1 MTSNNHEGE
10 EVTMNDYTI
19 SEQGVKP
26 FEQYIFKGWV
36 TPFPLPCGSKFPP
49 RTGFTGDI
57 ETVSEEVTREAWDR
71 EMGDFNLGLRMDITG
86 DYDVISLDVDEYRD
100 KKGMQNLVE
109 LMDELGELPLKAIP
123 RSTRRG
129 VDSPAA
135 QYFFLVPR
143 GLKWASKVCADVEV
157 IQKNHRYSAVWPSE
171 VEGEMYRWYIGDE
184 EIEIPNV
191 KDLPV
196 LPQAW
201 INYLQRG
208 NLIKRH
214 APSEYFGNTEADEW
228 LSKVAPG
235 WADAP
240 SAGFL
245 TGLEP
250 KLEAM
255 VGNAH
260 DTLNDSLW
268 WAVRYAVLDG
278 QPGLKAAI
286 EALKAKFFAEAERD
300 YKETAETEY
309 ARNYLGAVNKTRGDI
324 EHKKATP
331 FLVKYSPALLT
342 GFTLLTGAQKAA
354 KAHEDLTEKINRS
367 MRMPAPLAVPRLI
380 ALLCPELVTVR
391 NSGSEDSILNM
402 AVGET
407 LQYGD
412 LREILEKTVM
422 PEIHRYRIQFED
434 DSDEDKAGKAVL
446 SKALA
451 LCEANRPVA
460 LFENTANAVRDMGR
474 KFTASKIDA
483 NPYLLGVGDEVLDLQ
498 AVIDN
503 PDGGLESWLRPREYE
518 DAVTKSLTLDI
529 RAGLK
534 SLEYRE
540 QSPIAK
546 ETHTERLLKVIQPDE
561 DTRQFLQKALGYSM
575 FGKNKAHKFF
585 VWFGPG
591 GSGKG
596 SIVDSVMS
604 VLGEDV
610 YASQITPE
618 QFKKGSASKPDPEY
632 TKSLTTR
639 MTFVNETDEGTK
651 IDASAIKRATESRS
665 GRALHSN
672 NVVKQDG
679 NTITFMT
686 NRVFSFEHDSGVERR
701 LAVIPFTQ
709 AKKAVKEAQ
718 PHINSEWREHEEE
731 KVWFLNWLLEG
742 FALSM
747 SEGLEQEDYPPLVAQ
762 ATARFIAEADPSMV
776 FFQMLER
783 TGDPDDYV
791 RTEDMARS
799 YRDVTGDLTIA
810 EKALSMKINRWFR
823 DQGHADDKDRVND
836 KRVYR
841 GWTLNE
847 E

>member
-1 MTSNNHEGE
+1 MDYCTRLSKEVKAYHDRGLVALPVPEGQKKSPPTGTTGNNPTRTDDEIRALWEGVTGSSNLAWRLPDN
-10 EVTMNDYTI
+10 VT
-19 SEQGVKP
+19 G
-26 FEQYIFKGWV
+26 
-36 TPFPLPCGSKFPP
+36 
-49 RTGFTGDI
+49 
-57 ETVSEEVTREAWDR
+57 
-71 EMGDFNLGLRMDITG
+71 
-86 DYDVISLDVDEYRD
+86 LDVDHGYNGKTGADTLKALEED
-100 KKGMQNLVE
+100 
-109 LMDELGELPLKAIP
+109 LGELPP
-123 RSTRRG
+123 TWSTTRRG
-129 VDSPAA
+129 ADSKSRKMF
-135 QYFFLVPR
+135 YIVPE
-143 GLKWASKVCADVEV
+143 GFKWHAKAGADIDI
-157 IQKNHRYSAVWPSE
+157 IQRSHRYVIVAPSE
-171 VEGEMYRWYIGDE
+171 VDGLAEQWYRPDGTPSDRAPLIE
-184 EIEIPNV
+184 ELAGLPEKWIEHLKKETFSLQNAPAE
-191 KDLPV
+191 DLSWP
-196 LPQAW
+196 
-201 INYLQRG
+201 
-208 NLIKRH
+208 
-214 APSEYFGNTEADEW
+214 EADDW

-235 WADAP
+235 WESEPGPIFRSILEDEELF
-240 SAGFL
+240 SDNGHDTMVKEQKHFL
-245 TGLEP
+245 RLAVVDGETGLKKAMAE
-250 KLEAM
+250 LERLFIEE
-255 VGNAH
+255 VSN
-260 DTLNDSLW
+260 
-268 WAVRYAVLDG
+268 RRG
-278 QPGLKAAI
+278 QEIAEWEFKS
-286 EALKAKFFAEAERD
+286 ALYGEVD
-300 YKETAETEY
+300 
-309 ARNYLGAVNKTRGDI
+309 NLRGDI
-324 EHKKATP
+324 EHKKAVP

-342 GFTLLTGAQKAA
+342 GFTSLTGAAAVA
-354 KAHEDLTEKINRS
+354 KAHKDLTEKTARA

-402 AVGET
+402 AAGET
-407 LQYGD
+407 LQAGD
-412 LREILEKTVM
+412 MREILEKTVM

-446 SKALA
+446 A
-451 LCEANRPVA
+451 EAMTLYKTARPIA

-596 SIVDSVMS
+596 SVVDSVFS
-604 VLGEDV
+604 VLGEGV

-618 QFKKGSASKPDPEY
+618 QFKKGSASKPDPKY
-632 TKSLTTR
+632 AASLTTR

-665 GRALHSN
+665 GRALNSN
-672 NVVKQDG
+672 HVVEQDG

-718 PHINSEWREHEEE
+718 PHIESEWREHEEE
-731 KVWFLNWLLEG
+731 KVWLLRWLLEG
-742 FALSM
+742 FALAM

-791 RTEDMARS
+791 PTADLKRV
-799 YRDVTGDLTIA
+799 YRDVTGDLEIK
-810 EKALSMKINRWFR
+810 ERALEMKFSRWFA
-823 DQGHADDKDRVND
+823 DQGHPDDKR
-836 KRVYR
+836 KRNNAWGYA
-841 GWTLNE
+841 GWVLSE
-847 E
+847 D